1 MNVSVPISVG
11 ELVDKITILEIKS
24 ERIKCPDKLK
34 NVKTE
39 LDILDMLCKDID
51 IADNMHK
58 CLKEINSTIW
68 DIEDKVR
75 SHERSSI
82 FGTDFIT
89 TARMVYKFNDERA
102 RIKYEINK
110 MYGSK
115 IVEEKSYTQY

>member
-1 MNVSVPISVG
+1 MNVNVPVSVG
-11 ELVDKITILEIKS
+11 ELLDKITILEIKS
-24 ERIKCPDKLK
+24 ERIKCSNKLK

-39 LDILDMLCKDID
+39 LAILDNLCNNID
-51 IADNMHK
+51 ISDNMKK

-75 SHERSSI
+75 AHERSNV
-82 FGTDFIT
+82 FGTEFIT

-115 IVEEKSYTQY
+115 IVEEKSYTPY